1 MLPTDVVEEPD
12 QEPSPFEGPARSDP
26 EDGPMTHYID
36 PAFHKELQKITN
48 FEVKFSFRRNFR
60 VIVPSSTDT
69 VDKPPPSCAVYLE
82 ALELGLRF
90 SLPKIAMEILRTYN
104 ISIAHLVPNAWASI
118 LSFAATCKLKR
129 LECTALA
136 FTYTHIIQRNSRN
149 CGGKGWYRIIGRP
162 RFLSALDKPTSIH
175 GWKYRFVFV
184 KKKYGDWTIP
194 IWNKRGPNK
203 TWNKPRTTP
212 NKREMATIDYFQV
225 VDSVHPRS
233 RKSIKVPGN

>member
-1 MLPTDVVEEPD
+1 MNGINNPKVVDGSHLPLVRGGAGLFQVLLGPRLFQIGMVQSPCSFFTNTNRYFHPWMDVGLSRAE
-12 QEPSPFEGPARSDP
+12 
-26 EDGPMTHYID
+26 
-36 PAFHKELQKITN
+36 
-48 FEVKFSFRRNFR
+48 RN
-60 VIVPSSTDT
+60 P
-69 VDKPPPSCAVYLE
+69 
-82 ALELGLRF
+82 
-90 SLPKIAMEILRTYN
+90 
-104 ISIAHLVPNAWASI
+104 
-118 LSFAATCKLKR
+118 
-129 LECTALA
+129 
-136 FTYTHIIQRNSRN
+136 
-149 CGGKGWYRIIGRP
+149 GRP